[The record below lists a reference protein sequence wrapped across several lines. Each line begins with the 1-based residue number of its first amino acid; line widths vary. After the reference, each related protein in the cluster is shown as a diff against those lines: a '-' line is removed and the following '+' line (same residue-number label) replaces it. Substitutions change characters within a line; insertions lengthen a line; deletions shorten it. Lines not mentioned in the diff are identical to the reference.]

1 MNGSKIY
8 LAKKKQKP
16 VKSGGLKDADVG
28 GTKRRRKTRA
38 KAKKEIVTDNS
49 IHVGDIAG
57 RDITIGR

>member
-28 GTKRRRKTRA
+28 GTKRRRKKRA
-38 KAKKEIVTDNS
+38 KVKKLLFIVNLKK
-49 IHVGDIAG
+49 VA
-57 RDITIGR
+57 R